1 MEVCIS
7 YCMLEKILKN
17 FGSWDMCQNV
27 VGQADYRIFKSTISG
42 KQDDENI
49 WVFTSE
55 CQIIEVKSWFKN
67 LEMGGVKNECA
78 HSCCRNQI

>member
-7 YCMLEKILKN
+7 CCMLEKILKT
-17 FGSWDMCQNV
+17 FSSWDMCQNV

>member
-1 MEVCIS
+1 MEVFIS
-7 YCMLEKILKN
+7 CCMLEKILKN

-42 KQDDENI
+42 KQDEENI